1 MLISTLLRALGSVGV
16 CLGLH
21 GCHRGSAEPVSLP
34 AATPKPSAVCATLK
48 PYLDSIQRAGRAPG
62 MSLGIAMPDGGS
74 CGIVAGLADTAR
86 RVPLQPQSLLLSG
99 SIGKTYVAAVA
110 MQLIAERRLVLDTLI
125 SAYIEREAWFD
136 RLPNARTVR
145 VRHLM
150 NHTSGLVR
158 YEFNPQFQKDLT
170 AAPMR
175 VWTPADRIAY
185 LLDKP
190 ASFAAGEGWEYSDTN
205 YIVLGLI
212 IERITGRP
220 LNAEIERRLLIPLKL
235 HETRPSDSPTVAG
248 LAQGYAGPRNDF
260 GGSDAMLDANGTF
273 VINPQFEWAGG
284 GYASSARDLARWM
297 TYYFQGRAYPDSLVR
312 IATEAVPSRLGRD
325 VKYGLGV
332 IVRPSASGIT
342 WGHSGFFPGYVA
354 EARYWPDHRIAV
366 SLQVNTSAG
375 GTLARPLGTVLDE
388 VTRRLLSASR

>member
-1 MLISTLLRALGSVGV
+1 MFRVAGFAAFAGALACSHTTPPNTNARATS
-16 CLGLH
+16 
-21 GCHRGSAEPVSLP
+21 SAKVSGACEALQP
-34 AATPKPSAVCATLK
+34 F
-48 PYLDSIQRAGRAPG
+48 LDSIQRAGRAPG
-62 MSLGIAMPDGGS
+62 LSLGVAMSDGGS

-86 RVPLQPQSLLLSG
+86 RIALQPQALLLSG
-99 SIGKTYVAAVA
+99 SIGKTYAAAVA
-110 MQLIAERRLVLDTLI
+110 MQLIAERKLVLDTLI
-125 SAYIEREAWFD
+125 SAYIGKEPWFD
-136 RLPNARTVR
+136 RMPNARTAR
-145 VRHLM
+145 VKNLM

-158 YEFNPQFQKDLT
+158 YEFNPQFLKDLT
-170 AAPMR
+170 ANPMR

-190 ASFAAGEGWEYSDTN
+190 ATFAAGEGWEYSDTN

-212 IERITGRP
+212 IERITGRSLNEEIRRRVLQP
-220 LNAEIERRLLIPLKL
+220 LALN
-235 HETRPSDSPTVAG
+235 ETRASDSPNVPG
-248 LAQGYAGPRNDF
+248 LVQGYAGPRNEF
-260 GGSDAMLDANGTF
+260 GGSDAMLDANGRF

-297 TYYFQGRAYPDSLVR
+297 TDYFQGRAYPDSLVR
-312 IATEAVPSRLGRD
+312 IATDAVPSRLGRD

-366 SLQVNTSAG
+366 SLQVNTSVG
-375 GTLARPLGTVLDE
+375 GTLSRPSGAILDE
-388 VTRRLLSASR
+388 VARRLISSSR